1 MTKKPTRLAI
11 LPQLHRAT
19 HQVALYIA
27 GLDGMDVTQ
36 AEAVVLAHLSDRGS
50 APISQLHRTFGHR
63 RSTLTSV
70 VDRLVTRGLAE
81 RTVSP
86 TDRRSFVVSLTRKG
100 STVAAY
106 LNSKLAELEA
116 AALSNVPER
125 EVAAFLRML
134 ARLDQVNA
142 TR

>member
-1 MTKKPTRLAI
+1 MKKKPNRLAI

-27 GLDGMDVTQ
+27 GLDGVDVTQ

-50 APISQLHRTFGHR
+50 APMSQLQRTFGHR

-81 RTVSP
+81 RAVSP

-100 STVAAY
+100 SIVAAY
-106 LNSKLAELEA
+106 LNSKLA
-116 AALSNVPER
+116 
-125 EVAAFLRML
+125 
-134 ARLDQVNA
+134 
-142 TR
+142 